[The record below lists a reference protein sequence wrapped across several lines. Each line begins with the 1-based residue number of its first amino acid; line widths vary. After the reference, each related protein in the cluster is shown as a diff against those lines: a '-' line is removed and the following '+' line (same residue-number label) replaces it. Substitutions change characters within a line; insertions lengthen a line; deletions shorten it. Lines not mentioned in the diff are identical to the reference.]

1 MKLWQR
7 FKYAVFDVDGTIV
20 DNMPAA
26 TDAFVHIL
34 QSKTQSIPSDEA
46 RRFYLDTAGTPIGVQ
61 FEMVLKNHRIEVDS
75 STIADMEKEYFAYR
89 ERLSSWQNAKLFPCM
104 KDVLMHLHNNGMR
117 IFLTSGSRTE
127 EIKDS
132 IRKKD
137 IDKYIDCVLGGDKIP
152 KGQAHI
158 REFAKFTGSPLT
170 DFCKNAFYVGDGTRD
185 MEIAKEAGL
194 FASGITNTV
203 TEEKLKAA
211 GAKIVI
217 KRSDELL
224 NLDL

>member
-7 FKYAVFDVDGTIV
+7 FEYAIFDVDGTII

-26 TDAFVHIL
+26 TDAFVHVL
-34 QSKTQSIPSDEA
+34 QSKTRSIPSDEA

-61 FEMVLKNHRIEVDS
+61 FEIILKNHRIEFDN
-75 STIADMEKEYFAYR
+75 STITDMEKKYFAYR
-89 ERLSSWQNAKLFPCM
+89 ESLSSWQNAKLFPCM
-104 KDVLMHLHNNGMR
+104 EDVLRHLHNNGLR

-132 IRKKD
+132 MKKRD
-137 IDKYIDCVLGGDKIP
+137 VDKYIDYVLGGDKIH

-158 REFAKFTGSPLT
+158 REFAKFVGFPLA

-194 FASGITNTV
+194 FAIGITNTV

-211 GAKIVI
+211 GANAVI

-224 NLDL
+224 NLDF